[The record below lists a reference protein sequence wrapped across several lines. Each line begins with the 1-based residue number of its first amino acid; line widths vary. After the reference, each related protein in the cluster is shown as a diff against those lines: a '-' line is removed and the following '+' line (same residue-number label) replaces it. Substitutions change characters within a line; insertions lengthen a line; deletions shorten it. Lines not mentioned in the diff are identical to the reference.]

1 MKEEQKEGEGGG
13 AERGT
18 ANIRTRC
25 NNDAEMTRS
34 GNLK

>member
-1 MKEEQKEGEGGG
+1 MKEEEKEAEREG